1 MKILLSLN
9 VFWVFEES
17 SANKVV
23 SSFAQLCAL
32 DDTYI
37 YIHKN
42 ENRPEFFNFFFVTY
56 SRMTMVSGRLLCCAG
71 AVLPNTVETGR

>member
-37 YIHKN
+37 YIYIKMKTGQ
-42 ENRPEFFNFFFVTY
+42 NFLISFLSPT
-56 SRMTMVSGRLLCCAG
+56 A
-71 AVLPNTVETGR
+71 E